1 MGHDVSKPMR
11 SRLTDLFRLLVSVV
25 VLGIFAFAAWKI
37 GLFEPSGAKKVSML
51 TGHAGGTWLVVT
63 FIVVYAS
70 IAALSLPVHPL
81 AYGAGAL
88 FGFVRGAIFI
98 WVASIA
104 GAASGYVLARYV
116 WASMARRLLGSQKEK
131 LKDLGKGNP
140 ALTAFRMQLMPLIP
154 FGVFN
159 YAAAIAKMPLA
170 QFLIGTAFGIIP
182 GTLLSAYI
190 GDRVIAGVHGKDRT
204 PLYFAVG
211 AGLVL
216 LALSFLPNLIKKLR
230 KRR

>member
-1 MGHDVSKPMR
+1 MR
-11 SRLTDLFRLLVSVV
+11 SRLADLLRLLVSVV
-25 VLGIFAFAAWKI
+25 VLAIFAFVAWKI
-37 GLFEPSGAKKVSML
+37 GLFEPAGAKKVSTL
-51 TGHAGGTWLVVT
+51 TGHAGGVWLAIT
-63 FIVVYAS
+63 FIVIYAT

-98 WVASIA
+98 WIASMS

-116 WASMARRLLGSQKEK
+116 WASAARRLLGRQKQK

-159 YAAAIAKMPLA
+159 YAAAVGKMPLA

-182 GTLLSAYI
+182 GTLLSAFI
-190 GDRVIAGVHGKDRT
+190 GDRVVAGVHGHNRGA
-204 PLYFAVG
+204 LYL
-211 AGLVL
+211 AGGIGVLL
-216 LALSFLPNLIKKLR
+216 LALSFVPNLIKKLR
-230 KRR
+230 RRRRAA